1 MARTFRDRMN
11 SLPPERCARIEAET
25 ARMMARIEA
34 QDAERAIIR
43 ETAQMVHHAFRQ
55 GFITEYRV
63 QPSWSPVP
71 ITIRRTLDVLKLRRP
86 QQQHRAA

>member
-25 ARMMARIEA
+25 ARMVARIEA

-43 ETAQMVHHAFRQ
+43 ETAQMVHDKPPEAQKGPAGNGGAFVVTGTSRQ
-55 GFITEYRV
+55 
-63 QPSWSPVP
+63 P
-71 ITIRRTLDVLKLRRP
+71 
-86 QQQHRAA
+86 